1 MISRLSIERA
11 AAVAATLF
19 LSLVP
24 LFAQY
29 PGSKYYPVVEGSSV
43 TFHLKADAAS
53 EVKVFGDFLPGVN
66 EYGLGGSAAM
76 TRSED
81 GMWTYTATGLAPE
94 FYFYYFEV
102 DGVRVLDP
110 WNLKVACN
118 YSEFYNT
125 FLVEGAESTAYDY
138 AREGKGSVETR
149 WYDSPEYGGQRRLN
163 VYLPSGYSRGRAY
176 PVLYMLPGGGD
187 DEDTWIDM
195 GRLPQIMDH
204 LIASGECVPMVVVM
218 VNSMPNQLAGPHVMN
233 PVSGLKSH
241 FEMMG
246 TPQGASGG
254 EFCNDMVRNIIPFVE
269 SEYSVLRDRDSR
281 TVCGVSMGGVY
292 EMYLLEHHT
301 DLFGSFAFMGS
312 GIMGAPGRGAGS
324 AAAPASGPAVGRG
337 AGSVAGSGA
346 GSGTQPSAA
355 GVSVSSTSA
364 TPSDPADAAVAP
376 LAKLGCRL
384 MWIGAGASDMA
395 LRSAQN
401 LMSALDRAS
410 VPYTYYDSGDGHNW
424 RSWRRDLLHLA
435 PLLFR

>member
-29 PGSKYYPVVEGSSV
+29 PGSKYYPLVEGSSV
-43 TFHLKADAAS
+43 TFQLKADAAS

-125 FLVEGAESTAYDY
+125 FLVEGAESAAYDY

-163 VYLPSGYSRGRAY
+163 VYLPAGYSCGRAY

-187 DEDTWIDM
+187 DEDSAVHL
-195 GRLPQIMDH
+195 GRRGYMDRYGATAPDH
-204 LIASGECVPMVVVM
+204 GPSHRFGRVRAYGGGDGELHAQP
-218 VNSMPNQLAGPHVMN
+218 AGRP
-233 PVSGLKSH
+233 
-241 FEMMG
+241 
-246 TPQGASGG
+246 A
-254 EFCNDMVRNIIPFVE
+254 CDE
-269 SEYSVLRDRDSR
+269 SRSRAQESFRDD
-281 TVCGVSMGGVY
+281 GN
-292 EMYLLEHHT
+292 
-301 DLFGSFAFMGS
+301 
-312 GIMGAPGRGAGS
+312 APGRL
-324 AAAPASGPAVGRG
+324 RG
-337 AGSVAGSGA
+337 
-346 GSGTQPSAA
+346 
-355 GVSVSSTSA
+355 
-364 TPSDPADAAVAP
+364 
-376 LAKLGCRL
+376 
-384 MWIGAGASDMA
+384 
-395 LRSAQN
+395 
-401 LMSALDRAS
+401 
-410 VPYTYYDSGDGHNW
+410 
-424 RSWRRDLLHLA
+424 
-435 PLLFR
+435 